1 MFIRSFKVKG
11 EDVNDFMVM
20 QNFAYLSHSS
30 KLIEVFLLEK
40 GFSKLKLNSLK
51 IGWQK
56 TNDTLINKKHLM
68 FAEFFSIEL
77 SVFDE
82 DKEEGVTRV
91 SVDFHN
97 TKNELCATLT
107 TDLHWFDYSAW
118 EIINPPKK
126 IARYFVKEK
135 ELRRAV

>member
-1 MFIRSFKVKG
+1 MFIRNFKVKG
-11 EDVNDFMVM
+11 EDVNDFMIM

-56 TNDTLINKKHLM
+56 TNDMLINKKHLM
-68 FAEFFSIEL
+68 FAESFSIQLNVSET
-77 SVFDE
+77 
-82 DKEEGVTRV
+82 DKEEERTRV
-91 SVDFHN
+91 SIDFHN

-107 TDLHWFDYSAW
+107 TDLHWFDYNAW
-118 EIINPPKK
+118 EIIRPPKK
-126 IARYFVKEK
+126 IARYFVKQK